1 MTHKTYNMIK
11 ISSQI
16 GNLLFEQD
24 VLDPRILF
32 FCTDGLVAQEVAYID
47 HSRIG
52 CSQLKVP
59 EGRELCP
66 GKGRVNA
73 QCNTIQYW

>member
-1 MTHKTYNMIK
+1 MIK

-32 FCTDGLVAQEVAYID
+32 FCTDGLVAQEVGVVGA
-47 HSRIG
+47 RIYR
-52 CSQLKVP
+52 SQSDWVQSVEGPGRQRVVP
-59 EGRELCP
+59 
-66 GKGRVNA
+66 
-73 QCNTIQYW
+73 W